1 VPYQLSAAQVER
13 LALLVEELG
22 EASQAAGKILRHGF
36 RQPGLPY
43 DNARDL
49 SLELGDVLYGR
60 GFRPP
65 GLPYDN
71 ARDLSLELGDVLYAV
86 SLCARD
92 LDLSL
97 AQQRCAEK
105 LKARPH
111 LHEPENIL

>member
-1 VPYQLSAAQVER
+1 MPYQLSAAQVER

-49 SLELGDVLYGR
+49 SLELGDVLY
-60 GFRPP
+60 
-65 GLPYDN
+65 
-71 ARDLSLELGDVLYAV
+71 AV